1 MHAAHLAVRIAEL
14 VIFGALAILSLQRWR
29 QERDRAA
36 LWWTATVGVLAGVV
50 LASFLLSPSSDSDA
64 ASWARKLLVVV
75 LLAFPYCLFRYGAE
89 FVTPSKLV
97 RRIGDVMTAAVMVWT
112 LFLPKL
118 RGEDAPQTTAL
129 TIFLFAIIIQWTY
142 LSSFVTFR
150 MWRAGRNQAGV
161 ARNRMRLMAAG
172 AGLINAVIIVSG
184 FVQADSESVFGLV
197 TGFIAILC
205 ALFFFAGFEPPR
217 FLRVLWRQRDLE
229 TLRKAEIGLMTAATE
244 EEIAHVLLP
253 HVTQLFGAHGSVLLG
268 RDGQIVKANGLS
280 QVEARAAAALAV
292 QGGDGPIVEKGLI
305 SVRLRNG
312 WLVVRGGQL
321 SPFFGR
327 DEVDLLTGLGV
338 FTDLALERTSLF
350 QLERDARAAAE
361 RANAELETFVYS
373 VSHDLKS
380 PLVSL
385 LGFLDY
391 LKTDVEGTLTT
402 DGQFFLD
409 RISASSMYMQALIQD
424 LLELSRIGRVQ
435 VDPTDVDLDGIVE
448 EAVAELIGAYPE
460 ARVVVDRLPVV
471 SMNPLRARQLFTNL
485 ISNAVHHAGR
495 NDVLVTIGAV
505 DAPDGDVVLSVSDNG
520 KGIPAGYRE
529 KVFGVFE
536 RLERRDSESSANA
549 GTGIGLAVCRKIVEQ
564 AGGQITVSDN
574 APGARFSIRLPS
586 HAVRRGA
593 TMLEA
598 SQ

>member
-1 MHAAHLAVRIAEL
+1 MHAAHLAIRIAEL
-14 VIFGALAILSLQRWR
+14 LIFGALAVLSLQRWR

-36 LWWTATVGVLAGVV
+36 LWWTATVGILAGVV
-50 LASFLLSPSSDSDA
+50 LASFLLSPTSDTDA
-64 ASWARKLLVVV
+64 ASWARKVLVVV

-89 FVTPSKLV
+89 FVTPSKRA
-97 RRIGDVMTAAVMVWT
+97 RRFGDAITLAVMVWT

-118 RGEDAPQTTAL
+118 RGEDAPQTTAM

-150 MWRAGRNQAGV
+150 MWLAGRDQAGV

-184 FVQADSESVFGLV
+184 FVQADSESAFGLV
-197 TGFIAILC
+197 TGFIAIMC
-205 ALFFFAGFEPPR
+205 ALFFFAGFMPPR

-244 EEIAHVLLP
+244 SEVAHVLLP
-253 HVTQLFGAHGSVLLG
+253 HVTKLFGAHGSVLLS
-268 RDGQIVKANGLS
+268 RDGQVIEANGLS
-280 QVEARAAAALAV
+280 SVEARAAAALAV
-292 QGGDGPIVEKGLI
+292 QGGEAPIIEKGLI
-305 SVRLRNG
+305 SVRLRHG
-312 WLVVRGGQL
+312 WLAVRGGQL

-327 DEVDLLTGLGV
+327 DEVDLLVGLGV
-338 FTDLALERTSLF
+338 FADLALERASLF
-350 QLERDARAAAE
+350 QLEREARAAAE
-361 RANAELETFVYS
+361 RANGELETFVYS

-391 LKTDVEGTLTT
+391 LKTEVDGTLST
-402 DGQFFLD
+402 DGQFFLQ
-409 RISASSMYMQALIQD
+409 RISAASLYMQALIQD

-435 VDPTDVDLDGIVE
+435 VEPADVDLGGVVE
-448 EAVAELIGAYPE
+448 EAVAEVAASYPE
-460 ARVVVDRLPVV
+460 ARVVVDHLPVV

-485 ISNAVHHAGR
+485 IANAVHHAGR
-495 NDVLVTIGAV
+495 NDVLVTVGSV
-505 DAPDGDVVLSVSDNG
+505 EAPDGDLVVSVSDNG

-529 KVFGVFE
+529 KIFGVFE
-536 RLERRDSESSANA
+536 RLEGRDSDATKST

-564 AGGQITVSDN
+564 SGGQITVSDN

-586 HAVRRGA
+586 HAVRHGA
-593 TMLEA
+593 TTLEA
-598 SQ
+598 IK